1 MLNAFNKYNTNYTIK
16 FLRSIGRHKKSK
28 VYTCEVC
35 SKQIKTSL
43 YNLRLHMY
51 THTGEKR
58 MLNDLNE
65 HLNILSTIIDKF
77 IVKIFLFF
85 YLQHSNVRIAIEDIL
100 KMQI

>member
-1 MLNAFNKYNTNYTIK
+1 MWIGDAIKVILHGTQKYDEHKKESREPLYTNSLFILHIYFT
-16 FLRSIGRHKKSK
+16 GRHKKVK

-58 MLNDLNE
+58 
-65 HLNILSTIIDKF
+65 KF
-77 IVKIFLFF
+77 IFVALNAFIQNNPYSSDLI
-85 YLQHSNVRIAIEDIL
+85 S
-100 KMQI
+100 